1 MLPTTTIDAQRA
13 RLPIL
18 ESDAVSALRNEARLG
33 AQSRADFGKTVNQH
47 SRHGAPPLAAK
58 SRRRSRRSRAAN
70 RGKVA
75 PKNGRDFEPRFWAQK
90 RARFSARY
98 INYYDA
104 PKNGRDFEPRFWA
117 QNRARF
123 SARLCCD
130 WRRDF
135 AAIRGAPP
143 RKCWRRSVLRFRA
156 QLHAQALSLR
166 IYSAP
171 PELNY

>member
-70 RGKVA
+70 RGKVG

-104 PKNGRDFEPRFWA
+104 PNNG
-117 QNRARF
+117 
-123 SARLCCD
+123 
-130 WRRDF
+130 RDF
-135 AAIRGAPP
+135 AAIGGATSP
-143 RKCWRRSVLRFRA
+143 RSGARRQENVGAGPCSDS
-156 QLHAQALSLR
+156 ALSFMPKRSPSVFIAHLP
-166 IYSAP
+166 S
-171 PELNY
+171 

>member
-75 PKNGRDFEPRFWAQK
+75 PKNGRDFEPRFWAQ
-90 RARFSARY
+90 
-98 INYYDA
+98 
-104 PKNGRDFEPRFWA
+104 
-117 QNRARF
+117 NRARF

-135 AAIRGAPP
+135 AAIRSAPP

>member
-104 PKNGRDFEPRFWA
+104 PKNGRDFEPRMLSKPSIVN
-117 QNRARF
+117 QDNGLGDCRA
-123 SARLCCD
+123 AL
-130 WRRDF
+130 
-135 AAIRGAPP
+135 AINE
-143 RKCWRRSVLRFRA
+143 FIF
-156 QLHAQALSLR
+156 H
-166 IYSAP
+166 
-171 PELNY
+171 

>member
-1 MLPTTTIDAQRA
+1 MQLKRKRCSHIAMLPTTTIDAQRA

-33 AQSRADFGKTVNQH
+33 AQSRADCGKNVNQH

-75 PKNGRDFEPRFWAQK
+75 PKNGRDFEPRFWV
-90 RARFSARY
+90 
-98 INYYDA
+98 
-104 PKNGRDFEPRFWA
+104 